1 MLAGLM
7 NIVHSLTDESLESAA
22 KVISSGGIVIVPT
35 ETFYALAANPFDPAA
50 LRRLLAIKS
59 RSTGKPLALIA
70 DSFDSVRR
78 LVAEPSHTAVALMQR
93 FWPGSLTILLD
104 PLEPLPSAIVGPHG
118 KVGVRVPPPC
128 PARDLAS
135 RVGGFI
141 TATSANLSGD
151 SDPDLVARIAPD
163 VREAADLILDLGRT
177 AGDKPSTVVE
187 PVEDSVRV
195 LREGA
200 IPAATIRE
208 FLRAVS
214 HRESGTAPKP

>member
-1 MLAGLM
+1 M

-22 KVISSGGIVIVPT
+22 KVIRSGGIVIVPT
-35 ETFYALAANPFDPAA
+35 ETFYALAANPFDATA

-59 RSTGKPLALIA
+59 RDTGKPLALIA

-78 LVAEPSHTAVALMQR
+78 LVAEPSHTAVVLMQR

-141 TATSANLSGD
+141 TATSANLSGEP
-151 SDPDLVARIAPD
+151 DPDLVDRIAPG
-163 VREAADLILDLGRT
+163 VREAVELILDLGRT
-177 AGDKPSTVVE
+177 PGDKPSTVVE
-187 PVEDSVRV
+187 PVDDSVRV
-195 LREGA
+195 LREGT
-200 IPAATIRE
+200 IPAATIRDV
-208 FLRAVS
+208 LSAWS
-214 HRESGTAPKP
+214 NHESRNIPGP